1 MIIFPAIDIMDGQS
15 VRLVKGDPNK
25 KTVYGNPLEKA
36 LAFKKAGAE
45 YLHIVD
51 LNAAFD
57 SKNSCNYEII
67 KNIIKTVDIPVQIGG
82 GIRSLQDIAY
92 RLEVQ
97 GAKKVILGT
106 IAYTSPN
113 ILLDAVKRYGER
125 IVVGIDAKDG
135 FLAVKGWQEITQ
147 KNILDMGIE
156 LKNLGVRTVLYTD
169 ISRDG
174 NLQGINIQKT
184 IEVQNHCG
192 LNVIASGGAKD
203 MNDVNKLCEAGFYGV
218 ILGKSLYENKI
229 DLYEA
234 INRSKQC

>member
-15 VRLVKGDPNK
+15 VRLVKGDPNQ
-25 KTVYGNPLEKA
+25 KTVYGNPMEKA
-36 LAFKKAGAE
+36 MAFKKAGAE

-57 SKNSCNYEII
+57 STDSVNSEII
-67 KNIIKTVDIPVQIGG
+67 KAIIKTVGINVQIGG
-82 GIRSLQDIAY
+82 GIRSMQDITY
-92 RLEVQ
+92 RLENL
-97 GAKKVILGT
+97 GAQRVILGT
-106 IAYTSPN
+106 IAYTSPQV
-113 ILLDAVKRYGER
+113 LKDAVKRYGKR

-135 FLAVKGWQEITQ
+135 FLAVKGWQEITE
-147 KNILDMGIE
+147 KNILDLGTE
-156 LKNLGVRTVLYTD
+156 LKSIGIKTVLYTD

-174 NLQGINIQKT
+174 NLQGINITKT

-203 MNDVNKLCEAGFYGV
+203 MDDINQLCDARVYGV

-229 DLYEA
+229 DLIEA
-234 INRSKQC
+234 IQRGKLC

>member
-15 VRLVKGDPNK
+15 VRLVKGDPSK

-57 SKNSCNYEII
+57 SQNICNFEII
-67 KNIIKTVDIPVQIGG
+67 KDVIKTVDIPVQTGG
-82 GIRSLQDIAY
+82 GIRSMQDIAY
-92 RLEVQ
+92 RIEVL
-97 GAKKVILGT
+97 GAKRVILGT
-106 IAYTSPN
+106 IAYTSHD
-113 ILLDAVKRYGER
+113 ILKDAIKRYGNR

-147 KNILDMGIE
+147 KNILDMGLE
-156 LKNLGVRTVLYTD
+156 LKDLGVKTVLYTD

-203 MNDVNKLCEAGFYGV
+203 MDDVNKLCDAGVYGV

-229 DLYEA
+229 DLYTA